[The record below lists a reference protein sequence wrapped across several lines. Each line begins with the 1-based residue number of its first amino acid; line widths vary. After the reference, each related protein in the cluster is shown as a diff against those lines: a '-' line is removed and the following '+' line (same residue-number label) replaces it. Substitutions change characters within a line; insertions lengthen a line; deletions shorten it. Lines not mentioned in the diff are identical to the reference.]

1 MKKNNKIGLL
11 INIMIPIFLGAII
24 YYLFSPDVLFV
35 KKIDSIIGPDYHIKI
50 LLNDNLI
57 FIFIRN
63 YLLDMLWA
71 YALVIALF
79 FVIGNNTVSVL
90 KILSIAFSFT
100 VILEILQITPIAEG
114 TFDFYDIV
122 VEFLAEVIAVL
133 IIKKYFLE
141 ERRK

>member
-1 MKKNNKIGLL
+1 
-11 INIMIPIFLGAII
+11 
-24 YYLFSPDVLFV
+24 
-35 KKIDSIIGPDYHIKI
+35 
-50 LLNDNLI
+50 
-57 FIFIRN
+57 
-63 YLLDMLWA
+63 MLWA

>member
-57 FIFIRN
+57 FKFIRN
-63 YLLDMLWA
+63 YFLDMLWA
-71 YALVIALF
+71 YALVITLF

-90 KILSIAFSFT
+90 KIFLIAYTFSVT
-100 VILEILQITPIAEG
+100 LEILQTTPIAEG
-114 TFDFYDIV
+114 TFDLYDMA
-122 VEFLAEVIAVL
+122 VEFLAEVVAVL

-141 ERRK
+141 ERKK